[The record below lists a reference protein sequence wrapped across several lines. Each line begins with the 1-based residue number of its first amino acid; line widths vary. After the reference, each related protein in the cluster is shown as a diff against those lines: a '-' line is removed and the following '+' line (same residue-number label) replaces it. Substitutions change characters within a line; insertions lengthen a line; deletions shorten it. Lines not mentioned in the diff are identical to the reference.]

1 MGFDI
6 DFTDLSL
13 QDTLDLAVAIE
24 EEARERYLEFVD
36 QMTRHHTPEAAE
48 FFDRIANS
56 ELTHA
61 ERIRQRRRALF
72 GDAEVTVDRSP
83 VYEVEAPEYDQVR
96 AFMTVHRALEVALE
110 SERKAFRF
118 YERALDVVND
128 AEVREL
134 FEDLKEQEVLHQ
146 QLILEFR
153 ERLPE
158 EDHADPDDYV
168 DEPQPM

>member
-1 MGFDI
+1 MSRDI
-6 DFTDLSL
+6 DFADLSL

-36 QMTRHHTPEAAE
+36 QMSRHHTPEAAQ
-48 FFDRIANS
+48 FFDRIASS

-61 ERIRQRRRALF
+61 ERIRKRRHAIF
-72 GDAEVTVDRSP
+72 GQSEVTVDRSL
-83 VYEVEAPEYDQVR
+83 VYDVEAPEYHQVR

-118 YERALDVVND
+118 YDRALETVDD
-128 AEVREL
+128 AEVRRL
-134 FEDLKEQEVLHQ
+134 FEDLREQEVLHQ

-153 ERLPE
+153 ERLPD
-158 EDHADPDDYV
+158 EDDADPDDYV

>member
-1 MGFDI
+1 MTRDI
-6 DFTDLSL
+6 DFAELSL
-13 QDTLDLAVAIE
+13 RDTLDLAAAIE
-24 EEARERYLEFVD
+24 EEARARYLEFVD
-36 QMTRHHTPEAAE
+36 QMTRHHTPEAAG
-48 FFDRIANS
+48 FFDRIASS

-61 ERIRQRRRALF
+61 ERIKKRRRAMF
-72 GDAEVTVDRSP
+72 GDAEVTVDRSL
-83 VYEVEAPEYDQVR
+83 VYEVEAPEYDRVR

-118 YERALDVVND
+118 YEQALVVVEDV
-128 AEVREL
+128 EVRRL
-134 FEDLKEQEVLHQ
+134 FEDLREQEVLHQ

-153 ERLPE
+153 ERLPD